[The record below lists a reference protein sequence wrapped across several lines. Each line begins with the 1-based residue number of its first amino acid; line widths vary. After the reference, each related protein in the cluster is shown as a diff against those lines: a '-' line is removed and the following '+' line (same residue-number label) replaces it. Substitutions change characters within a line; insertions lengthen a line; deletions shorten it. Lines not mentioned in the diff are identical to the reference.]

1 MAVSKVVYGNRA
13 IIDLTADTVTAD
25 TLLAG
30 ATAHTASG
38 EKVDGSV
45 SFITVYSGDSAP
57 DDSLGEDGDIYLLI

>member
-1 MAVSKVVYGNRA
+1 MAVSKVVYGSRA

-38 EKVDGSV
+38 ERVDGAV
-45 SFITVYSGDSAP
+45 SFITVYSGSAAP

>member
-25 TLLAG
+25 KLLVG

-38 EKVDGSV
+38 EKVTGSV
-45 SFITVYSGDSAP
+45 SFITVYSGTATPS
-57 DDSLGEDGDIYLLI
+57 DSLGEDGDIYLVM

>member
-1 MAVSKVVYGNRA
+1 MAVSKVVYVNRS

-38 EKVDGSV
+38 ERVDGAV
-45 SFITVYSGDSAP
+45 SFITVYSGSAAP

>member
-38 EKVDGSV
+38 ERVDGAV
-45 SFITVYSGDSAP
+45 SFITVYSGSAAP
-57 DDSLGEDGDIYLLI
+57 DDSLGEDCDIYLLI

>member
-38 EKVDGSV
+38 DRVDGAV
-45 SFITVYSGDSAP
+45 SFITVYSGSAAP